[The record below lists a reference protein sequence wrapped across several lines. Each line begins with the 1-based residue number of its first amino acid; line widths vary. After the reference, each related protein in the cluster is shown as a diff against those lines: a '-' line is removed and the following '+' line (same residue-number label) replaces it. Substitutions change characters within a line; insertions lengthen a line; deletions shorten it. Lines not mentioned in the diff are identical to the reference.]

1 MLAKTPVKLALVTL
15 LVGAA
20 LAGRPSFEDQAIWWT
35 AGVLLLGVFNVL
47 FTAPGTAPVR
57 VCTIALTPFALLS
70 HNGVMVF
77 AVLALLV
84 WPPAFMVAW
93 MLAQR
98 TRGEASSSGE
108 REAASKRARI
118 VLAALIGAVAIA
130 VVAYRLLVGQGL
142 GQTAALFIGIPA
154 LLAIVVTWVAT
165 PCSAIGV
172 AIKAVT
178 VGLLVSMLFL
188 WEGMICI
195 LMSAPLFYAMAILVA
210 SAIEVGRRRDQ
221 RHSNKIFSCLFLL
234 ALVPMSLEGVMP
246 LTTVNREESIASSK
260 IVHASSAAVG
270 RALFQEPRFERALPP
285 FLRIGFPWPEATRI
299 EQQAG
304 STRWVIQ
311 VRGGE
316 MLLNGMEHRI
326 GDLVLELEESR
337 PGLVRWRAASDSS
350 HMTHFLTW
358 REVVVAYEPVDAATT
373 KVTWTL
379 RYSRGLDPAWYFG
392 PMERYAARLAAGYL
406 IDAVAT
412 P

>member
-1 MLAKTPVKLALVTL
+1 MLAKTHVKLALITL
-15 LVGAA
+15 LVAVA
-20 LAGRPSFEDQAIWWT
+20 LVGRPSLEDQAIWWT
-35 AGVLLLGVFNVL
+35 AGVLLFGVFNVL
-47 FTAPGTAPVR
+47 FTAPGTESVRAITIVAAVAGLLSPVG
-57 VCTIALTPFALLS
+57 IALFSVFALLIWLPA
-70 HNGVMVF
+70 F
-77 AVLALLV
+77 AV
-84 WPPAFMVAW
+84 AW
-93 MLAQR
+93 TLSQ
-98 TRGEASSSGE
+98 EARDEATGSGDGQ
-108 REAASKRARI
+108 AASKRARMG
-118 VLAALIGAVAIA
+118 LAALIGAVAIA
-130 VVAYRLLVGQGL
+130 TVAYRILVGRGL
-142 GQTAALFIGIPA
+142 EQTAALFIGIPA
-154 LLAIVVTWVAT
+154 LLAIIVTWVVT
-165 PCSAIGV
+165 PCSAKGV

-188 WEGMICI
+188 WEGVICV
-195 LMSAPLFYAMAILVA
+195 LMSAPLFFAVALLVA
-210 SAIEVGRRRDQ
+210 SAIEAARRSDQ

-246 LTTVNREESIASSK
+246 LTTVNRDESIAFSK
-260 IVHASSAAVG
+260 IVHAPSAAVG
-270 RALFQEPRFERALPP
+270 RALFEAPRFERALPP

-299 EQQAG
+299 EQRAS
-304 STRWVIQ
+304 STHWVIQ

-358 REVVVAYEPVDAATT
+358 REVVVAYEPIDAATT

>member
-1 MLAKTPVKLALVTL
+1 MLAKTQVKLALVAL

-20 LAGRPSFEDQAIWWT
+20 LVGRPSFEDRAIWWT
-35 AGVLLLGVFNVL
+35 AGVLLFGVFNVL
-47 FTAPGTAPVR
+47 FTAPGTEPIRAITIGAAALGLLSPSG
-57 VCTIALTPFALLS
+57 IALFFVFALL
-70 HNGVMVF
+70 
-77 AVLALLV
+77 L

-93 MLAQR
+93 TLAQR
-98 TRGEASSSGE
+98 TRGEVAGPGE
-108 REAASKRARI
+108 RETASTRART

-130 VVAYRLLVGQGL
+130 AVTYRLLLGRGL

-154 LLAIVVTWVAT
+154 LLAIIVTWVVT
-165 PCSAIGV
+165 PGSAKGV

-178 VGLLVSMLFL
+178 VSLLVSMLFL
-188 WEGMICI
+188 WEGMVCI
-195 LMSAPLFYAMAILVA
+195 LMSAPLFFAVAILVA
-210 SAIEVGRRRDQ
+210 SAIESASGPE

-234 ALVPMSLEGVMP
+234 ALVPMTLEGVMP
-246 LTTVNREESIASSK
+246 LTTVDRDESISCSK

-270 RALFQEPRFERALPP
+270 RALFQAPRFERAFPP

-299 EQQAG
+299 EQQAS

-316 MLLNGMEHRI
+316 MLLNGMEHKI

-337 PGLVRWRAASDSS
+337 PGLVRWRAASDGS